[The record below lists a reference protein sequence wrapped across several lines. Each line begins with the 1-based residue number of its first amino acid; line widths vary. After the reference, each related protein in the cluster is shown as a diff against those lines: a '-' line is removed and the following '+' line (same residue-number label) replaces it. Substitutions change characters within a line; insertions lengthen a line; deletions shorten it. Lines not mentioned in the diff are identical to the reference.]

1 MPCVRKAAEST
12 MKDTPSRH
20 RLDVHS
26 AEFPCVGKCMVNS
39 HALPNGMGEISVLID
54 TEG

>member
-1 MPCVRKAAEST
+1 MRKPAEST
-12 MKDTPSRH
+12 MKDTPLRH

-26 AEFPCVGKCMVNS
+26 AEFPCVGKYTVNS
-39 HALPNGMGEISVLID
+39 PALPNSVGEISVLLD